1 MTARIE
7 IALAVM
13 EDDTVLCADCVNE
26 LQRESACETAATI
39 VHAWL
44 AGPNGETCRC
54 CGATHEE
61 ARS

>member
-1 MTARIE
+1 MTGF
-7 IALAVM
+7 AVM
-13 EDDTVLCADCVNE
+13 EDDTVLCADCLHE
-26 LQRESACETAATI
+26 HQAEGLPETAAMM

-44 AGPNGETCRC
+44 ADANGEACRC

>member
-13 EDDTVLCADCVNE
+13 EDDTVLCADCVHE
-26 LQRESACETAATI
+26 YQAEGLPETAATI

-44 AGPNGETCRC
+44 ASPGGETCRC

-61 ARS
+61 AKS